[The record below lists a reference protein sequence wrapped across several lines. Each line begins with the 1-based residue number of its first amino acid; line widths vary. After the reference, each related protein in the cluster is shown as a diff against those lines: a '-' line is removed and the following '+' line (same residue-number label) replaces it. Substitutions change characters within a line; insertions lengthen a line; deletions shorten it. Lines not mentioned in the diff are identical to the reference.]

1 MMDEQQLKF
10 IEEKAKK
17 LRQHIVKMVVLL
29 VQDTQEVPYLQRIF
43 LSYLFLRK

>member
-17 LRQHIVKMVVLL
+17 LRQHIVKMVGAAGSGH
-29 VQDTQEVPYLQRIF
+29 QEVPYLQRIF
-43 LSYLFLRK
+43 